1 MTTEERIRKVLGAM
15 RHCLP
20 ADLGEKDLG
29 CAGCPYMEA
38 AGKMCDEAEIIGLP
52 GAMVTDIREA
62 LEDAGALIAEMRKA
76 LADAAERIV
85 GETDC
90 AAEKMS
96 AEMRD
101 AIADAAARMTVKT
114 DGAAEGAAQ
123 ENKDG
128 EGRK

>member
-1 MTTEERIRKVLGAM
+1 MTTEERIRKALGAM

-76 LADAAERIV
+76 LADAA
-85 GETDC
+85 
-90 AAEKMS
+90 
-96 AEMRD
+96 
-101 AIADAAARMTVKT
+101 ARMSVKT

-128 EGRK
+128 EGQA